1 MLSLFSIAAAI
12 YLPGF
17 LFVDSAAGIL
27 IAGMI
32 CLTGFEILMES
43 IHQLTDSLDEKV
55 IPSIAK
61 GALTVEGVNNV
72 LNIRARR
79 VGSGSLVDLVVLID
93 PKLSSSAAHTIAEK
107 TRWKIMQSVP
117 NILDVLVKTQATETV
132 VCPLLTQHTRSI
144 KEIEESVRKS
154 IESYTGDQVG
164 SLHRITVHYSDT
176 SHASVEVVL
185 NLKDNITSLDNIKE
199 FSKNIKQFI
208 LNEQKDINHVEIQLN
223 LSHDS

>member
-1 MLSLFSIAAAI
+1 
-12 YLPGF
+12 
-17 LFVDSAAGIL
+17 
-27 IAGMI
+27 MI

-117 NILDVLVKTQATETV
+117 HILDVLVKTQATETV
-132 VCPLLTQHTRSI
+132 VCPLLTQHSRSI
-144 KEIEESVRKS
+144 REIEQSVRKS
-154 IESYTGDQVG
+154 IESYPGDQVG
-164 SLHRITVHYSDT
+164 SIHRVTVHYADT
-176 SHASVEVVL
+176 SHASVEIVL
-185 NLKDNITSLDNIKE
+185 NLKDNITSLDNVKE

-223 LSHDS
+223 LSHD